1 MKNIQSITI
10 WKDGETFQATILKM
24 YISYDNLESTATF
37 QYDLCDEQLKPLIN
51 GSIIINGTDYINWGS
66 SGDSNEEAYL
76 YGASFLNL
84 TITGEYITPVPEPT
98 PEPTPEAT
106 PEPTPE

>member
-1 MKNIQSITI
+1 LNTKKFNNMKNIQSITI

-51 GSIIINGTDYINWGS
+51 GNIIINGTDYLNWGS
-66 SGDSNEEAYL
+66 SGDSNNESYL

-84 TITGEYITPVPEPT
+84 TITGEYVPPVQIIEPIPE
-98 PEPTPEAT
+98 
-106 PEPTPE
+106 

>member
-51 GSIIINGTDYINWGS
+51 GNIIINGTDYLNWGS
-66 SGDSNEEAYL
+66 SGDSNDEAYL

-84 TITGEYITPVPEPT
+84 AITGEYVPPVQIIEPIPE
-98 PEPTPEAT
+98 
-106 PEPTPE
+106 